1 MEIKGPELIQPKGP
15 KFTSHGKLKLEI
27 PESPEFT
34 FEQDEQEFATPKPLK
49 LVLPEKERDITEI
62 VVT

>member
-1 MEIKGPELIQPKGP
+1 MEIKGPELIQPEGP
-15 KFTSHGKLKLEI
+15 KFTSHGKLKLEV

-34 FEQDEQEFATPKPLK
+34 FEQDGPRFVIPKPLK

-62 VVT
+62 VI